1 MLHKIIHASKTR
13 DPFFCNIADETALLG
28 LLLCLGTFSFHKA
41 FSEDRLRIKFVSLVR
56 YDV

>member
-13 DPFFCNIADETALLG
+13 DPFFCTIADETALVG
-28 LLLCLGTFSFHKA
+28 LFLCLGTFLFHKA
-41 FSEDRLRIKFVSLVR
+41 FSEDRLHIQFVSLVR

>member
-13 DPFFCNIADETALLG
+13 DPFFCAIVDEIALLG
-28 LLLCLGTFSFHKA
+28 LLLCLGTFLFHKA
-41 FSEDRLRIKFVSLVR
+41 YSEDRLRIQFVSLVR